1 MKVCASLQFNTNSY
15 LTTGYPRNLLLTMSL
30 VDCLNSGHELV
41 GMFIFVDARKT
52 SSDVDYWLEYIVS
65 AWLPKLFRDA
75 QFAKPAT
82 FSFNDS
88 DPERE
93 SGTMTLEGSVI
104 PIRFIY
110 NDDLTNDDL
119 TTEIKKIEAIASY
132 IQETGADL
140 ILSTSNFAFWN
151 SIGNRLNEVCV
162 KFYDIKLKIL
172 FVEGASASIDNAL
185 PVSSISDM
193 QSIWKQ
199 LENDNETYAAYS
211 VGINDIFIKV
221 LQITCDNLAFIED
234 LTTNNSFFELINTN
248 PLEITSSGNNIVSSA
263 QTIVPEL
270 DGKIDKIKYLRT
282 FATSLKNKGDK
293 IVVKLNSIRVD
304 RQITKDSL
312 NESIVKNFNKKSA
325 SSLPKCE
332 AVDRSV
338 NVKETDKLYFILTN
352 TTCEEIKPIQTDNKT
367 IYEYNLRLVFETD
380 SIMKYMSKLVL
391 LIVNNF
397 SKLVTIK

>member
-1 MKVCASLQFNTNSY
+1 MNICASLQFNKNSS
-15 LTTGYPRNLLLTMSL
+15 TTGYSRSLLLAMSL
-30 VDCLNSGHELV
+30 VDCLNSNHNLV
-41 GMFIFVDARKT
+41 GMFIFIDTIKT
-52 SSDVDYWLEYIVS
+52 SSDVDNWLAYIVS

-75 QFAKPAT
+75 QFAKPAV
-82 FSFNDS
+82 FSVNDS
-88 DPERE
+88 DPE
-93 SGTMTLEGSVI
+93 SGTMTLDGREI

-110 NDDLTNDDL
+110 NDDLYNDDL
-119 TTEIKKIEAIASY
+119 ITDKKIEAIASY

-140 ILSTSNFAFWN
+140 ILSTSNFAFLN
-151 SIGNRLNEVCV
+151 SFGNRLNEVCV
-162 KFYDIKLKIL
+162 KLYNIKLKIL
-172 FVEGASASIDNAL
+172 FIEGASARIDKAL

-193 QSIWKQ
+193 SSIWNQ

-234 LTTNNSFFELINTN
+234 LTTNNSFFELINTS
-248 PLEITSSGNNIVSSA
+248 PLEITSSGNNIKSSSSQIIRA
-263 QTIVPEL
+263 L
-270 DGKIDKIKYLRT
+270 NGKIDKIKYLRT

-338 NVKETDKLYFILTN
+338 NVKETDKLYFILTD
-352 TTCEEIKPIQTDNKT
+352 TACEEIQTIQTDNKT
-367 IYEYNLRLVFETD
+367 IYEYNLRLVFEID

-391 LIVNNF
+391 LIVNNL
-397 SKLVTIK
+397 SAYLPQK

>member
-1 MKVCASLQFNTNSY
+1 MNICASLQFNNYSS
-15 LTTGYPRNLLLTMSL
+15 TTGYSRNLLLTMSL
-30 VDCLNSGHELV
+30 VDCLNSNHNLV
-41 GMFIFVDARKT
+41 GMFIFVDTRKT

-75 QFAKPAT
+75 QFAKLAV
-82 FSFNDS
+82 FSFNGS

-93 SGTMTLEGSVI
+93 SGTMAFDGKEI

-110 NDDLTNDDL
+110 NDDLITD
-119 TTEIKKIEAIASY
+119 KKIEAIASY
-132 IQETGADL
+132 IQETTKADL
-140 ILSTSNFAFWN
+140 ILSTSNFAFLN
-151 SIGNRLNEVCV
+151 SFGNRLNEVCV
-162 KFYDIKLKIL
+162 KLYNIKLKIL
-172 FVEGASASIDNAL
+172 FVEGASASIDKAL

-199 LENDNETYAAYS
+199 LENYNETYAAYS

-221 LQITCDNLAFIED
+221 LKIIDISALIED
-234 LTTNNSFFELINTN
+234 LKTNNSFFELINTN

-263 QTIVPEL
+263 QTIMPEL
-270 DGKIDKIKYLRT
+270 KIDKIKYLRT

-293 IVVKLNSIRVD
+293 IVVKLNSIKVD

-312 NESIVKNFNKKSA
+312 NELIAKKFNKA
-325 SSLPKCE
+325 TFSLPKCE

-338 NVKETDKLYFILTN
+338 NVKETDKLYFILTD
-352 TTCEEIKPIQTDNKT
+352 TACEEIQTIQTDNKT
-367 IYEYNLRLVFETD
+367 IYEYNLRLVFEID

>member
-1 MKVCASLQFNTNSY
+1 MNICASLQFNSDNY
-15 LTTGYPRNLLLTMSL
+15 LNLTTGYSRNLLLTMSL

-41 GMFIFVDARKT
+41 GMFIFVDTIKT
-52 SSDVDYWLEYIVS
+52 SSDVDHWLEYIVN

-75 QFAKPAT
+75 QFTKLAV

-88 DPERE
+88 DPERG
-93 SGTMTLEGSVI
+93 SGAMVFDGKEI

-110 NDDLTNDDL
+110 HDDLTI
-119 TTEIKKIEAIASY
+119 EIKKIEAMASY

-140 ILSTSNFAFWN
+140 ILATTSNFSFLNW
-151 SIGNRLNEVCV
+151 IGNDLNETFI
-162 KFYDIKLKIL
+162 KLGIKLKIL
-172 FVEGASASIDNAL
+172 LVEGVNASVYKAL

-193 QSIWKQ
+193 QIIWKQ
-199 LENDNETYAAYS
+199 LENDRETYAAYS

-234 LTTNNSFFELINTN
+234 LTTNNSFFELINTS
-248 PLEITSSGNNIVSSA
+248 PLEITSSGNNIKSSSSQIIPA
-263 QTIVPEL
+263 L
-270 DGKIDKIKYLRT
+270 NGKIDKIKYLRT
-282 FATSLKNKGDK
+282 FATSLKLKNKGDK
-293 IVVKLNSIRVD
+293 IIIKLNSIKVD

-332 AVDRSV
+332 AVYRSV
-338 NVKETDKLYFILTN
+338 NAKEANKLYFILTD
-352 TTCEEIKPIQTDNKT
+352 TICEELQPIQTDNKT
-367 IYEYNLRLVFETD
+367 IYEYNLRLVFEID

-391 LIVNNF
+391 LIVNNL
-397 SKLVTIK
+397 SKYLPSK

>member
-1 MKVCASLQFNTNSY
+1 MNICASLQFNNYS
-15 LTTGYPRNLLLTMSL
+15 LTTGYSRNLLLAMSL
-30 VDCLNSGHELV
+30 VDCLNSNHNLV
-41 GMFIFVDARKT
+41 GMFIFIDTRKT
-52 SSDVDYWLEYIVS
+52 SSDVDNWLAYIVS

-75 QFAKPAT
+75 QFAKLAV

-88 DPERE
+88 DPE
-93 SGTMTLEGSVI
+93 SGTMAFDGKEI

-110 NDDLTNDDL
+110 RDDLYNDDP
-119 TTEIKKIEAIASY
+119 TTESEKIEAMALY
-132 IQETGADL
+132 IQETTKADL

-151 SIGNRLNEVCV
+151 SIGNRLNEVCI
-162 KFYDIKLKIL
+162 KLYNIKLKIL
-172 FVEGASASIDNAL
+172 FVEDASASIDKAL

-199 LENDNETYAAYS
+199 LENYNETYAAYS
-211 VGINDIFIKV
+211 LGINDIFIKI
-221 LQITCDNLAFIED
+221 LQTIDKLASIED
-234 LTTNNSFFELINTN
+234 LKTNNSFFELINTN
-248 PLEITSSGNNIVSSA
+248 PLKITSSGNNIVSSA
-263 QTIVPEL
+263 QTIIPPKL
-270 DGKIDKIKYLRT
+270 NGKIDKIKYLRT

-293 IVVKLNSIRVD
+293 IIVKLNSIRVD

-338 NVKETDKLYFILTN
+338 NVKETDKLYFILTD
-352 TTCEEIKPIQTDNKT
+352 TTCEEIQTIQTDNKT
-367 IYEYNLRLVFETD
+367 IYEYNLRLVFEID

-391 LIVNNF
+391 LIVNNLSAYLP
-397 SKLVTIK
+397 SK

>member
-1 MKVCASLQFNTNSY
+1 MNICASLQFNKNSS
-15 LTTGYPRNLLLTMSL
+15 TTGYSRSLLLAMSL
-30 VDCLNSGHELV
+30 VDCLNSNHNLV
-41 GMFIFVDARKT
+41 GMFIFIDTIKT
-52 SSDVDYWLEYIVS
+52 SSDVNNWLAYIVS

-75 QFAKPAT
+75 QFAKPAV
-82 FSFNDS
+82 FSVNDS
-88 DPERE
+88 DPE
-93 SGTMTLEGSVI
+93 SGTMTLDGREI

-110 NDDLTNDDL
+110 NDDLYNDDL
-119 TTEIKKIEAIASY
+119 ITDKKIEAIASY

-140 ILSTSNFAFWN
+140 ILSTSNFAFLN
-151 SIGNRLNEVCV
+151 SFGNRLNEVCV
-162 KFYDIKLKIL
+162 KLYNIKLKIL
-172 FVEGASASIDNAL
+172 FIEGTSASIDKAL

-193 QSIWKQ
+193 SSIWNQ

-234 LTTNNSFFELINTN
+234 LTTNNSFFELINTS
-248 PLEITSSGNNIVSSA
+248 PLEITSSGNNIKSSSSQIIPA
-263 QTIVPEL
+263 L
-270 DGKIDKIKYLRT
+270 NGKIDKIKYLRT

-338 NVKETDKLYFILTN
+338 NVKETDKLYFILTD
-352 TTCEEIKPIQTDNKT
+352 TACEEIQTIQTDNKT
-367 IYEYNLRLVFETD
+367 IYEYNLRLVFEID

-391 LIVNNF
+391 LIVNNLSAYLS
-397 SKLVTIK
+397 SK

>member
-1 MKVCASLQFNTNSY
+1 MNICASLQFNKNSS
-15 LTTGYPRNLLLTMSL
+15 TTGYSRSLLLAMSL

-41 GMFIFVDARKT
+41 GMFIFVDTRKT
-52 SSDVDYWLEYIVS
+52 SSDVDNWLKYIVS
-65 AWLPKLFRDA
+65 AWLPKLFRDV
-75 QFAKPAT
+75 QLAKPAV
-82 FSFNDS
+82 FSVNDS
-88 DPERE
+88 DPE
-93 SGTMTLEGSVI
+93 SGTMAIDGKEI

-110 NDDLTNDDL
+110 NDDLYNDDL
-119 TTEIKKIEAIASY
+119 ITDKKIEAIASY

-140 ILSTSNFAFWN
+140 ILSTSNFAFLN
-151 SIGNRLNEVCV
+151 SFGNRLNEVCV

-172 FVEGASASIDNAL
+172 FVEGASASIDKAL

-199 LENDNETYAAYS
+199 LENDNKTYAAYS

-221 LQITCDNLAFIED
+221 LKIIDISALIED
-234 LTTNNSFFELINTN
+234 LKTNNSFFELINTN

-263 QTIVPEL
+263 QTMMPEL
-270 DGKIDKIKYLRT
+270 KIDKIKYLRT

-293 IVVKLNSIRVD
+293 IVVKLNSIKVD

-312 NESIVKNFNKKSA
+312 NESIAKKFNKA
-325 SSLPKCE
+325 TFSLPKCE

-338 NVKETDKLYFILTN
+338 NVKETDKLYFILTD
-352 TTCEEIKPIQTDNKT
+352 TACEEIQTIQTNNKT
-367 IYEYNLRLVFETD
+367 IYEYNLRLVFEID

-391 LIVNNF
+391 LIVNNLSAYLS
-397 SKLVTIK
+397 SK

>member
-1 MKVCASLQFNTNSY
+1 MNICASLQFNKNSY
-15 LTTGYPRNLLLTMSL
+15 LTTGYSRNLLLTMSL
-30 VDCLNSGHELV
+30 VDCLNSNHNLV
-41 GMFIFVDARKT
+41 GMFIFVDTRKT
-52 SSDVDYWLEYIVS
+52 SSDVDNWLGYIVS

-82 FSFNDS
+82 FSFNNS
-88 DPERE
+88 DKE
-93 SGTMTLEGSVI
+93 SGTMTFDGKEI
-104 PIRFIY
+104 QIRFLY
-110 NDDLTNDDL
+110 SDDL
-119 TTEIKKIEAIASY
+119 TTGINTDKKIEAIASY

-140 ILSTSNFAFWN
+140 ILSTSNFAFLN
-151 SIGNRLNEVCV
+151 SFGNRLNEVCV

-172 FVEGASASIDNAL
+172 FVEGASASIDKAL

-211 VGINDIFIKV
+211 LGINDIFIKI
-221 LQITCDNLAFIED
+221 LQTIDKLASIED
-234 LTTNNSFFELINTN
+234 LKTNNSFFELINTN
-248 PLEITSSGNNIVSSA
+248 PLKITSSGNNIVSSA
-263 QTIVPEL
+263 QTIIPPEL
-270 DGKIDKIKYLRT
+270 NGKIDKIKYLRT

-338 NVKETDKLYFILTN
+338 NVKETDKLYFILTD
-352 TTCEEIKPIQTDNKT
+352 TACEEIQTIQTDNKT
-367 IYEYNLRLVFETD
+367 IYEYNLRLVFEID

-391 LIVNNF
+391 LIVNNLSAYLS
-397 SKLVTIK
+397 SK